1 MAAFS
6 YTALNTKGKS
16 VKGVLEGDSE
26 RQVRAQ
32 LRSKQMKPLSVEPA
46 SGSAAKSSPTAN
58 SGTQQNFLSSLFAP
72 KLSMRERSLVTRQ
85 LASLLQSGL
94 PIDEA
99 LNTAAKQSNKPTTQG
114 IILSIRGRVMEGH
127 SLAQALAQHP
137 SSFDN
142 MYRSMVQAGETTG
155 YLGKV
160 LEQLAEYIERSEY
173 TRSKLKMA
181 AVYPLV
187 LIAVSITVVTA
198 LMIFVVPDLVKMF
211 QQNDRALPVATS
223 ILIFVSDLLTQ
234 FGVYILAALVAIGF
248 GVRWLLTKPTNR
260 RVWHRVLL
268 KLPLIKNV
276 VLLAESS
283 RFAGTL
289 SLLVQSGVPLL
300 QALRIATQVM
310 TNLELKESCGDL
322 VRTVQEGGSLST
334 ALRNVGWFPP
344 LLVQMTASGEA
355 NGTLDQQ
362 LGYCSKN
369 QERELE
375 MTLSTTLGILEPLIV
390 VVMGGAITFIMLA
403 ILLPI
408 FDLNKMV

>member
-6 YTALNTKGKS
+6 YTALNSQGKS

-26 RQVRAQ
+26 RHVRSQ
-32 LRSKQMKPLSVEPA
+32 LRGKHLKPLSVVAA
-46 SGSAAKSSPTAN
+46 SSSRPENGEAKKGSGLGSL
-58 SGTQQNFLSSLFAP
+58 GGLFAP
-72 KLSMRERSLVTRQ
+72 KLSIRDRSLLTRQ
-85 LASLLQSGL
+85 LASLLLSGL

-99 LNTAAKQSNKPTTQG
+99 LNTAAKQSGKESTQG
-114 IILSIRGRVMEGH
+114 IILSIRSRVMEGH

-137 SSFDN
+137 ASFDN

-173 TRSKLKMA
+173 TRSKLRMA
-181 AVYPLV
+181 MVYPLV
-187 LIAVSITVVTA
+187 LIAVSISVVTA
-198 LMIFVVPDLVKMF
+198 LMVFVVPDLVGMF
-211 QQNDRALPVATS
+211 QQNDRTLPLATQ
-223 ILIFVSDLLTQ
+223 ILIYISDTLTNYGLFILL
-234 FGVYILAALVAIGF
+234 LLVAIGI
-248 GVRWLLTKPTNR
+248 GIRWLLTNPAYQR
-260 RVWHRVLL
+260 IWHRIVL
-268 KLPLIKNV
+268 KLPLIRNI

-289 SLLVQSGVPLL
+289 SLLAQSGVPLL
-300 QALRIATQVM
+300 QALKISTQVM
-310 TNLELKESCGDL
+310 SNLELKESCSGL

-362 LGYCSKN
+362 LSYCSKN

-375 MTLSTTLGILEPLIV
+375 MSLSTTLGIFEPMIV
-390 VVMGGAITFIMLA
+390 VVMGGAIVFIMLA